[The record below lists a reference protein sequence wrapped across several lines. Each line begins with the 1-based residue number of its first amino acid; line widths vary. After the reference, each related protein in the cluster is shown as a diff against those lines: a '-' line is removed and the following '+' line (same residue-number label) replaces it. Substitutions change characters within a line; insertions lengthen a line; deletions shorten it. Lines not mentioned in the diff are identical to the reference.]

1 MDNDNLYKYIGM
13 AILAIFIIY
22 IILRTL
28 NFQATL
34 IEGLTTADSTTN
46 DTSKTDKD
54 KIPDMINANTTTIE
68 DGLHI
73 DKYKKTYE
81 DIIINLEN
89 NVNYYM
95 LGGIMKSSEIISN
108 NPLSADSQKIIS
120 NLNNLK
126 TFKDTLNDSMNFL
139 DKSSDGSTTTN
150 LDGKLSNSSSSNM
163 FSF

>member
-13 AILAIFIIY
+13 IILAIFIIY

-34 IEGLTTADSTTN
+34 IEGLTTAESTTN

-54 KIPDMINANTTTIE
+54 KIPDMINANTTIIE
-68 DGLHI
+68 DGLLI

-89 NVNYYM
+89 NVNYFM
-95 LGGIMKSSEIISN
+95 LGGIMKNSETISK
-108 NPLSADSQKIIS
+108 NPMSADSQKIIN

-126 TFKDTLNDSMNFL
+126 IFKDTLNDSMNFL
-139 DKSSDGSTTTN
+139 DKSSSVNTST
-150 LDGKLSNSSSSNM
+150 LSSSGLSSSDA

>member
-1 MDNDNLYKYIGM
+1 MMDNDNLYKYIGM
-13 AILAIFIIY
+13 IILAIFIIY

-54 KIPDMINANTTTIE
+54 KIPDMINANTTIIE
-68 DGLHI
+68 DGLLI

-89 NVNYYM
+89 NVNYFM
-95 LGGIMKSSEIISN
+95 LGGIMKNSETISK
-108 NPLSADSQKIIS
+108 NPMSADSQKIIN

-126 TFKDTLNDSMNFL
+126 IFKDTLNDSMNFL
-139 DKSSDGSTTTN
+139 DKSSSVNTSS
-150 LDGKLSNSSSSNM
+150 LSSSGLSSSDA

>member
-1 MDNDNLYKYIGM
+1 MMDNDNLYKYIGM
-13 AILAIFIIY
+13 AIIAIFIIY

-28 NFQATL
+28 NYQATI
-34 IEGLTTADSTTN
+34 IEGLTSGDTDDN
-46 DTSKTDKD
+46 DTAKTDKD
-54 KIPDMINANTTTIE
+54 KIPDMISANTTKVE
-68 DGLHI
+68 DGLLI

-139 DKSSDGSTTTN
+139 DKSSDGSTTT
-150 LDGKLSNSSSSNM
+150 SSLPKVTSSNM

>member
-1 MDNDNLYKYIGM
+1 MMDNDNLYKYIGM

-54 KIPDMINANTTTIE
+54 KIPDMINANTTIVE
-68 DGLHI
+68 DGLLI

-89 NVNYYM
+89 NVNYFM
-95 LGGIMKSSEIISN
+95 LGGIMKNSETISK
-108 NPLSADSQKIIS
+108 NPMSADSQKIIN

-126 TFKDTLNDSMNFL
+126 LFKDTLNDSMNFL
-139 DKSSDGSTTTN
+139 DKSSSVNTSS
-150 LDGKLSNSSSSNM
+150 LSSSGLSSSDA